1 MYTDITKY
9 KSSASS
15 VVVPSIFA
23 IHLVNG
29 AQFLN
34 DTCVAGAA
42 VTVIFPLTKILK
54 LLYYR

>member
-1 MYTDITKY
+1 MTKS
-9 KSSASS
+9 KSSESS
-15 VVVPSIFA
+15 VVVPSIFV

-42 VTVIFPLTKILK
+42 VTVISTCTKM
-54 LLYYR
+54 

>member
-1 MYTDITKY
+1 MTKS

-15 VVVPSIFA
+15 IVVPSFFV

-34 DTCVAGAA
+34 ATCVSGAS
-42 VTVIFPLTKILK
+42 VTVISPLTKM
-54 LLYYR
+54 

>member
-1 MYTDITKY
+1 MTKS

-15 VVVPSIFA
+15 IVVPSIFV

-34 DTCVAGAA
+34 ATCVAGAA
-42 VTVIFPLTKILK
+42 TTVISPLTKM
-54 LLYYR
+54 